1 MKMGPFS
8 LVTLSLKFM
17 FPKKATKIDE
27 FFTVDLTLCSKC
39 QIDGEDI
46 VNYCGLL
53 RKYGLYLS
61 LMHVVTFTLI
71 SDLATDYIQKRTVP
85 WGSLFDKFL

>member
-1 MKMGPFS
+1 MELLRTELGQMKMGPFS

-39 QIDGEDI
+39 QIDGEDF
-46 VNYCGLL
+46 VSLRGLL
-53 RKYGLYLS
+53 RKYE
-61 LMHVVTFTLI
+61 
-71 SDLATDYIQKRTVP
+71 P
-85 WGSLFDKFL
+85 